1 MAEFFTHRNIK
12 ATRKD
17 HGCTGCTKLIDA
29 GSPAWY
35 FSTKCDGI
43 FWDGHYH
50 SDCRAAELALN
61 ELQDNRGDDFVGLPS
76 IGDEPED
83 VDWLKDEYP
92 EVAARMGFV
101 KPREAA

>member
-1 MAEFFTHRNIK
+1 MSAFFTHRDIK

-17 HGCTGCTKLIDA
+17 HRCTGCTKLIPA
-29 GSPAWY
+29 GANAWY
-35 FSTKCDGI
+35 FSTKYDGI

-50 SDCRAAELALN
+50 QECRAAELALN
-61 ELQDNRGDDFVGLPS
+61 ELHDNRGDDFIGIQS

-92 EVAARMGFV
+92 VVAARMGFIANG
-101 KPREAA
+101 EAA